1 MTQLVEK
8 TNDFITQ
15 LLDNE
20 LPNEYIYHNYVHT
33 QRVFKSTKEI
43 IDNSSFTEEETLVL
57 KLAALLHDVGYTKS
71 RDDHEEEG
79 ALIAIDFLT
88 KEGVEKRIVEQVAQ
102 TIRATKMGV
111 DPSNDIEKVLC
122 DADASHFAKSYFEEA
137 SEYLRQE
144 LKLLDVANHSL
155 ESWRECNIQM
165 FTTQHQYY
173 TDYAIKNWKPKKDN
187 HLVSMLNEKKK
198 VKKARKKEKLKAK
211 LKDESPEK
219 GVQSMF
225 RITLRNHIKLSD
237 IADTKA
243 NILLSVNAIIISVAL
258 SNLIPKLDKN
268 EFLIIPTVIFMIFSI
283 ISMILSVLATRP
295 NVTSGKFTR
304 KDVEDK
310 KVNLLF
316 FGNFHKMSLTEFEWA
331 MNEMMNDKDYIYSA
345 LTKDLYFLG
354 VVLDRKYRIL
364 RITYTVFIIGIVL
377 SAMAFGIFFR
387 MQEVDKVASSLQ
399 DVTGFIVPVLS

>member
-1 MTQLVEK
+1 MIEIVEK
-8 TNDFITQ
+8 TNDFISQ
-15 LLDNE
+15 LLQNE
-20 LPNEYIYHNYVHT
+20 LPKEFIYHNYVHT

-43 IDNSSFTEEETLVL
+43 IENTSFTDEEILVL
-57 KLAALLHDVGYTKS
+57 KLSALLHDVGYTKS
-71 RDDHEEEG
+71 REGHEE
-79 ALIAIDFLT
+79 ASAAIAIDFLT
-88 KEGVEKRIVEQVAQ
+88 KEQVDQHIIDQVAQ
-102 TIRATKMGV
+102 TIRATKIDV
-111 DPSNDIEKVLC
+111 APTNTLEKTLC

-144 LKLLDVANHSL
+144 LKVLGVADHSL
-155 ESWRECNIQM
+155 DSWRECNIEM

-187 HLVSMLNEKKK
+187 HLVSMLSEQKKY
-198 VKKARKKEKLKAK
+198 KKARKKEKLKAK

-268 EFLIIPTVIFMIFSI
+268 EFLIVPTVIFMIFSI
-283 ISMILSVLATRP
+283 ASMILSVLATRP
-295 NVTSGKFTR
+295 NVTSGKFT
-304 KDVEDK
+304 KQDVQDK

-316 FGNFHKMSLTEFEWA
+316 FGNFHKMSLDQFEWA
-331 MNEMMNDKDYIYSA
+331 INEMMQDKDYIYSA

-364 RITYTVFIIGIVL
+364 RITYTVFIIGIVV
-377 SAMAFGIFFR
+377 SAIAFAVFFR
-387 MQEVDKVASSLQ
+387 MQE
-399 DVTGFIVPVLS
+399 GEIVVSTLPNTILPALS

>member
-1 MTQLVEK
+1 MNQLVKK
-8 TNDFITQ
+8 TDDFISQ
-15 LLDNE
+15 LLENE
-20 LPNEYIYHNYVHT
+20 LPKEYIYHNYVHT

-43 IDNSSFTEEETLVL
+43 IENTQFTEEKKLVL
-57 KLAALLHDVGYTKS
+57 KLAALLHDVGYVKTRKG
-71 RDDHEEEG
+71 HEEAG

-88 KEGVEKRIVEQVAQ
+88 KEGLDKKLVDQVAQ
-102 TIRATKMGV
+102 TIRATEMGV
-111 DPSNDIEKVLC
+111 APTNDLEKALC

-144 LKLLDVANHSL
+144 LKLVGEADHTLA
-155 ESWRECNIQM
+155 SWRECNIDM
-165 FTTQHQYY
+165 FTTKHHFY

-187 HLVSMLNEKKK
+187 HLVAMLKEKKK
-198 VKKARKKEKLKAK
+198 IKKARRKEKLKAK

-268 EFLIIPTVIFMIFSI
+268 EFLIIPTVIFMVFSI
-283 ISMILSVLATRP
+283 VSMILSVLATRP

-304 KDVEDK
+304 QDVKEK

-316 FGNFHKMSLTEFEWA
+316 FGNFHKMSLNDFEWA
-331 MNEMMNDKDYIYSA
+331 INEMMQDKDYIYSS

-354 VVLDRKYRIL
+354 LVLDRKYRIL
-364 RITYTVFIIGIVL
+364 RITYTVFIIGIVI
-377 SAMAFGIFFR
+377 SAIAFTLFFK
-387 MQEVDKVASSLQ
+387 MQEV
-399 DVTGFIVPVLS
+399 

>member
-1 MTQLVEK
+1 MTELVKK
-8 TNDFITQ
+8 TNDFVSQ
-15 LLDNE
+15 LFDSE
-20 LPNEYIYHNYVHT
+20 LPKEYIYHNYVHT
-33 QRVFKSTKEI
+33 QRVLKSTKEI
-43 IDNSSFTEEETLVL
+43 LDNSAFSEEEKLIL
-57 KLAALLHDVGYTKS
+57 KLAAVLHDVGYIRSK
-71 RDDHEEEG
+71 DAHEEASAE
-79 ALIAIDFLT
+79 IAIDFLT
-88 KEGVEKRIVEQVAQ
+88 KEGVDKSIIDKVAK
-102 TIRATKMGV
+102 TIRATHIDV
-111 DPSNDIEKVLC
+111 PPENELEKALC
-122 DADASHFAKSYFEEA
+122 DADASHFSKRYFEEA

-144 LKLLDVANHSL
+144 LKLLNKADHSL
-155 ESWRECNIQM
+155 DSWRECNIQM

-187 HLVSMLNEKKK
+187 HLVGMLSEQKKY
-198 VKKARKKEKLKAK
+198 KKAKKKEKLKAK

-258 SNLIPKLDKN
+258 SSLIPKLDKN
-268 EFLIIPTVIFMIFSI
+268 TYLIVPTIIFMIFSI

-304 KDVEDK
+304 QDVEEK

-316 FGNFHKMSLTEFEWA
+316 FGNFHKMSLVDFEWA
-331 MNEMMNDKDYIYSA
+331 INQMMQDKDYIYSS

-354 VVLDRKYRIL
+354 IVLDRKYRIL
-364 RITYTVFIIGIVL
+364 RITYTVFIIGIIV
-377 SAMAFGIFFR
+377 SAIAFALFFKIEDAA
-387 MQEVDKVASSLQ
+387 EVTPIL
-399 DVTGFIVPVLS
+399 